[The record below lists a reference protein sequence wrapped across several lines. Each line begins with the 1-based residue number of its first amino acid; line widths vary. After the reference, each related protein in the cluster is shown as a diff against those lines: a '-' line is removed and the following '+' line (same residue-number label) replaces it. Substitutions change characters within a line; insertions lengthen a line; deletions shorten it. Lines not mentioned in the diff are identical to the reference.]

1 LGDVISWNL
10 RRRHLSE
17 AQRASVGAK
26 LANMPAHRP
35 NKYANLHTSSV
46 SRAQAAEMLN
56 VSKRSVNTAKK
67 IQEEAIPEIIEKVD
81 VGDMSLRAAAIAAK
95 LANIHKGDFCGNQY
109 EVYANLHTPQVSRA
123 QAAEMLNVS
132 EQ

>member
-1 LGDVISWNL
+1 
-10 RRRHLSE
+10 
-17 AQRASVGAK
+17 
-26 LANMPAHRP
+26 
-35 NKYANLHTSSV
+35 
-46 SRAQAAEMLN
+46 MLN